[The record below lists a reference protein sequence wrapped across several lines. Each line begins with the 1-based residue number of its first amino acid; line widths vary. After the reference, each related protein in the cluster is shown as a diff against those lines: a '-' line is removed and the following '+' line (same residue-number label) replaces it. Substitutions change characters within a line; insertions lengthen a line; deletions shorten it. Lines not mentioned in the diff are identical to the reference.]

1 MLCLSEESQML
12 EGNNAAN
19 NGTIRDLDTD
29 VRVSVLE
36 TQVTGI
42 NRTMEKLEE
51 KIDENYATLHHRIS
65 DMRDDIHKDIE
76 SKHDKVVEKL
86 DNQAKASSEQ
96 HKAIADKISSIEK
109 WRWMIMGGALV
120 AGYVLAHLKLEKL
133 F

>member
-1 MLCLSEESQML
+1 MADIST
-12 EGNNAAN
+12 
-19 NGTIRDLDTD
+19 NGSIRDLDTD

-42 NRTMEKLEE
+42 NRTVEKLEE

-76 SKHDKVVEKL
+76 IKHDKVMEKL
-86 DNQAKASSEQ
+86 DLQNKISSDQ
-96 HKAIADKISSIEK
+96 HKALADKMATIEK

-120 AGYVLAHLKLEKL
+120 VGYVLAHLKLEKL

>member
-1 MLCLSEESQML
+1 MSDR
-12 EGNNAAN
+12 N
-19 NGTIRDLDTD
+19 LDTD
-29 VRVSVLE
+29 IRVSVLE
-36 TQVTGI
+36 TQVDSMTH
-42 NRTMEKLEE
+42 NMEKLEE

-65 DMRDDIHKDIE
+65 DMRDDIHNNIE
-76 SKHDKVVEKL
+76 NKHEKVMEKL
-86 DNQAKASSEQ
+86 DQQNKSATEQ